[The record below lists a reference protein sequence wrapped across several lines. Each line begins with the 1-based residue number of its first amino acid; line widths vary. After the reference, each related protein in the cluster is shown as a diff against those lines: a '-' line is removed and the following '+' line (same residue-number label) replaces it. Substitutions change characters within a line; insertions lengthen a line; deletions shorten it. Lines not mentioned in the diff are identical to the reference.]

1 MKKPTAVAMLATAAL
16 ITAACGGSSTTES
29 TPASPSQSNVNPSDM
44 ANNQAPPDELEI
56 DVMIQG
62 GNVTPINQQLQ
73 ASVREPIVVHINSDV
88 ADELHVHSSPDH
100 TFKIEAKPNQAF
112 QFSVDVPGK
121 VDVEL
126 HHLNKTIATITVQ

>member
-1 MKKPTAVAMLATAAL
+1 VTHAKALIIAATIL
-16 ITAACGGSSTTES
+16 ITAGCGGSNTES
-29 TPASPSQSNVNPSDM
+29 APTSQPGSPANPSQMQD
-44 ANNQAPPDELEI
+44 NQAAPDQLDI

-62 GNVTPINQQLQ
+62 GNVTPTNEQLQ
-73 ASVREPIVVHINSDV
+73 ASVKEPIVVHVNSDV

-100 TFKIEAKPNQAF
+100 TFKVEAKPNQAF

-126 HHLNKTIATITVQ
+126 HHLNKTIATIAVQ